1 MKPVDSSRPLVLIS
15 WNGQHPPLQ
24 SIHVD
29 TSPQFDLLI
38 FDYSG
43 QGSCQA
49 TPLDLCIQGRE
60 LPVIMVSV
68 ATECKG
74 QIFQWLA
81 QYLQQQSCQPQY
93 LGLIDDD
100 ILLSFSSINRLL
112 HIGRQQALDVFSP
125 SLTHDS
131 FFSHRWMLQRG
142 QRHSRPV
149 PWVEVMMPFYNTE
162 VFMQAAP
169 LFQGFVTSWGFDQYL
184 FPTVQKIMGRQNSA
198 IIDAVAA
205 THHRPITS
213 QHKKY
218 SSGMNGKEEHQAVKA
233 LCMAL
238 IAREHP
244 ELRGTAW
251 YRQTFERKYFESP
264 ARRAWQAL
272 GRPLRKWL
280 DQSL

>member
-1 MKPVDSSRPLVLIS
+1 M
-15 WNGQHPPLQ
+15 
-24 SIHVD
+24 HVD
-29 TSPQFDLLI
+29 AAPQFDLLI

-43 QGSCQA
+43 QGDGQVA
-49 TPLDLCIQGRE
+49 QVDLCIQGRE
-60 LPVIMVSV
+60 LSALRVSV

-81 QYLQQQSCQPQY
+81 QYLRETARRPEY
-93 LGLIDDD
+93 LALIDDD
-100 ILLSFSSINRLL
+100 ILLSFSGINRLL
-112 HIGRQQALDVFSP
+112 HIGRSQALDVFSP

-142 QRHSRPV
+142 QRLSRPV
-149 PWVEVMMPFYNTE
+149 PWVEVMMPFYSTE
-162 VFMQAAP
+162 VFLQAAP

-184 FPTVQKIMGRQNSA
+184 FPTVQKIMGRPHTA

-218 SSGMNGKEEHQAVKA
+218 SSGMNGKEEHQAVKT
-233 LCMAL
+233 LCMKR
-238 IAREHP
+238 IAQEHP
-244 ELRGTAW
+244 ELQGTAW

-272 GRPLRKWL
+272 GRPFRRWL